1 MHLFIVHQFPDY
13 DNFVSITVSLKKKIN
28 SNIAIMN
35 IFPVHNLKYY
45 GFNALLEKYQIQFID
60 VFELNKRSILVN
72 LLLNLII
79 ILPKVIIKKL
89 NRVWY
94 YMYHKHTLFN
104 EKHFVNLIKKNKIKS
119 INIDDGL
126 PRRYKKILFVAC
138 KKTNIKFNCYKIG
151 VEMRKDIKI
160 KQEDYSLFDHTII
173 QDQNLIIDESEKNK
187 KKFIR
192 IASPRYSLDWMDEV
206 ENSYKYK
213 LKEYD
218 PDITKRKL
226 RVLLVTRNRV
236 SNNTWQMIHDELKR
250 IEDIE
255 VKIKIKPRGQ
265 FRPLHIQEN
274 IINEYNTAELVN
286 WADVIVA
293 HSTSILIEAIIKNK
307 KILFL
312 NFLYALED
320 KNQLLEGD
328 KYVFENQYIV
338 EYMNSKED
346 LIKRIHIL
354 KSGEFDINDYAKY
367 KESKK
372 FFLKKILEDKFFDRP
387 NNLKE
392 DLISIYQ
399 S

>member
-28 SNIAIMN
+28 SNFAIMN

-79 ILPKVIIKKL
+79 ILPKAIIKKL

-138 KKTNIKFNCYKIG
+138 KKTNIKFNCYRIG
-151 VEMRKDIKI
+151 VEMRQGIKI
-160 KQEDYSLFDHTII
+160 KTEDYSSYDHTVI
-173 QDQNLIIDESEKNK
+173 QDQNIIIDESRGND

-192 IASPRYSLDWMDEV
+192 IANQRYSLEWIDEV
-206 ENSYKYK
+206 ENSYRYK
-213 LKEYD
+213 LKEYNAD
-218 PDITKRKL
+218 TTKRKL
-226 RVLLVTRNRV
+226 RVLLVTRNEV
-236 SNNTWQMIHDELKR
+236 SNKSWQMIQGELKR
-250 IEDIE
+250 IKNIE
-255 VKIKIKPRGQ
+255 LRIKIKPRGQ
-265 FRPLHIQEN
+265 FRPLHVQEN
-274 IINEYNTAELVN
+274 IVNEYNTSELVN

-307 KILFL
+307 KIFFL
-312 NFLYALED
+312 NFLYALEG
-320 KNQLLEGD
+320 KKAF
-328 KYVFENQYIV
+328 KYIFENQNIV
-338 EYMNSKED
+338 EYINSIKD
-346 LIKRIHIL
+346 LVSRIQNL
-354 KSGEFDINDYAKY
+354 RSDKPNINNDEKY
-367 KESKK
+367 QKSKK
-372 FFLKKILEDKFFDRP
+372 IFLQKNLESNFFDKSKT
-387 NNLKE
+387 LKE
-392 DLISIYQ
+392 DLTDIYL